1 MQTQQ
6 HRYGRKAYRGTRAC
20 SRWEIGMVTD
30 WLDVGEVSAERDPNL
45 HQYFYDAGV
54 SASLVRNPK
63 QYLLLGRK
71 GAGKT
76 AVFLHLVAKPAS
88 VFNASDSVAGLSLQS
103 YNWRAH
109 ELLSNNLR
117 SGGFQHRDSWRFVL
131 SVESIRSVVSHCQLH
146 NQELPQ
152 PIAHAAEVLEK
163 LFSKPVPSWIELLG
177 EKLFSLATAK
187 LPNFGSSDAGF
198 KLSGGEITFDQIKS
212 DQALKKQLNQN
223 IESLT
228 CWLEQC
234 LESLPDSLRVFLVFD
249 RLDEA
254 WVPDFIAESKLI
266 ISGLLHASE
275 HVLHRFRGR
284 IRPLV
289 FLREDIFSTF
299 DINDRNKLREDCSE
313 SLRWSQDAIER
324 LVLARINFYAGKASR
339 RSLTSLQEIFLEK
352 EMRSRTTPVKH
363 IYNRTMGRP
372 RDIVAF
378 LGRTFRT
385 AADED
390 LRSPDGEKILTR
402 AVYAAEPGYSEYL
415 YEEVSDEWRNQNPKF
430 LDYLRTLENL
440 RYAAITTE
448 ELEQALEAKGLTAD
462 RAEFRST
469 VRFLFENSIIGITVG
484 ESKQW
489 RYRCFYPNQAFVD
502 TDVIKVHP
510 GLIKRLGLTEG
521 ASEKASTAGVS
532 QSMAE

>member
-1 MQTQQ
+1 M
-6 HRYGRKAYRGTRAC
+6 
-20 SRWEIGMVTD
+20 ITD
-30 WLDVGEVSAERDPNL
+30 WIDVGEVSAERDPNL

-76 AVFLHLVAKPAS
+76 AVFLHLVAKPPA
-88 VFNASDSVAGLSLQS
+88 VFKESDTVVGLSLHS

-109 ELLSNNLR
+109 DLLSNNLR
-117 SGGFQHRDSWRFVL
+117 SGGFQHRDSWRFVF
-131 SVESIRSVVSHCQLH
+131 SVESVRAAVNYFRQC
-146 NQELPQ
+146 NQELPK
-152 PIAHAAEVLEK
+152 PIEQASAALEK

-187 LPNFGSSDAGF
+187 LPNLGTSNEGIQIC
-198 KLSGGEITFDQIKS
+198 GGELSFDQIK
-212 DQALKKQLNQN
+212 DDKTLKKQLNHN

-228 CWLEQC
+228 SWLEQC
-234 LESLPDSLRVFLVFD
+234 LESLPTSIRVFLVFD

-254 WVPDFIAESKLI
+254 WVPDFISESKLI

-275 HVLHRFRGR
+275 HVIQRFGGR

-324 LVLARINFYAGKASR
+324 LVLARINFYAGKADRKRLS
-339 RSLTSLQEIFLEK
+339 SLQEVFLEK

-378 LGRTFRT
+378 LGRTFR
-385 AADED
+385 AASDED
-390 LRSPDGEKILTR
+390 LRSNDGEKILTR
-402 AVYAAEPGYSEYL
+402 AVYTAEPGYSEYL
-415 YEEVSDEWRNQNPKF
+415 YEEVSDEWRSQNPKF

-521 ASEKASTAGVS
+521 ASEKAGKAGVS
-532 QSMAE
+532 QSLTE